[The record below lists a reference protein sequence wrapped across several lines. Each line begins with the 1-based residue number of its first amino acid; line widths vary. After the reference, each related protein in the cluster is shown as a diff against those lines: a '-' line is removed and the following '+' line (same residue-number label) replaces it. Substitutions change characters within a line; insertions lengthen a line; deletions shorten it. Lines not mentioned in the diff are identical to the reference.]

1 MCLMGTEDMEHHTNV
16 YSVDSAPLPC
26 NTNGLRPVGVQ
37 NQNVNIKK
45 KDAGER
51 KKKVDLGRDP
61 APDGNQRGNQRG
73 NREGNREGDQP
84 NGNQREGDHPNGN
97 QRGNRE
103 GDHPNGNRLL
113 GVKSING

>member
-1 MCLMGTEDMEHHTNV
+1 VGINLMCLMGTEDMEHHTNV

-61 APDGNQRGNQRG
+61 APDGNQRGN
-73 NREGNREGDQP
+73 REGDQP

>member
-1 MCLMGTEDMEHHTNV
+1 MEINAMCLTGTEDMEHHTNV

-51 KKKVDLGRDP
+51 KKKVDPGRDP
-61 APDGNQRGNQRG
+61 APDGNQRGN
-73 NREGNREGDQP
+73 
-84 NGNQREGDHPNGN
+84 REGDH
-97 QRGNRE
+97 Q
-103 GDHPNGNRLL
+103 NGNRLL
-113 GVKSING
+113 AVKSING